1 MNSTYLKVVNLL
13 GTLSLLAAVGL
24 GAYYLLARSS
34 VDETGLLVEEF
45 WALGLAWIF
54 FFTAMS
60 SAMVSAVLMVRS
72 RRK

>member
-1 MNSTYLKVVNLL
+1 MNSKLLRSINLL

-24 GAYYLLARSS
+24 GSYYLLAGSS
-34 VDETGLLVEEF
+34 VDETGLLV
-45 WALGLAWIF
+45 AWIF

>member
-24 GAYYLLARSS
+24 GAYYLLAGSS

-60 SAMVSAVLMVRS
+60 SAMVSAVLMLRS

>member
-1 MNSTYLKVVNLL
+1 MNSKLLRSINLL

-24 GAYYLLARSS
+24 GAYYLLAGSS

-54 FFTAMS
+54 FFSAMS